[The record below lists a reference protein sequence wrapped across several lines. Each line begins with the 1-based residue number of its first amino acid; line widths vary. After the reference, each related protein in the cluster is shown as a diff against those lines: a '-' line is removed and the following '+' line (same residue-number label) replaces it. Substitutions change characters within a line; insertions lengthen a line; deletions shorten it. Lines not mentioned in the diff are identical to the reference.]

1 MSNVGFPSSSSH
13 NNGNGVQQI
22 AFGVAD
28 GVGGWAD
35 SGVDAADF
43 AHALCDNMASASAH
57 YPDSFGGSANAQHP
71 LRPTALLEHGYQ
83 SVLQDG
89 RILAGGSTACVA
101 LAGTDGTL
109 EVANLGDSG
118 YAHLSPLRLNSVS
131 QPQTHAFNTPF
142 QLSKIPPRVVAQ
154 AALFGGQ
161 PYADY
166 PTDAHITRCELAH
179 GDVLVLATDG
189 VWDNL
194 SPEDIL
200 RTICRVMVGMGGWL
214 LRPSGGAVDVSAEFS
229 ALAKRLP
236 SSSTSVLEKAEE
248 FGDKAGNLSAVLA
261 SAVTR
266 EAKEASLN
274 QKRDGPFARE
284 MQRLY
289 PEENWRGGKA
299 DDICTLVVL
308 VV

>member
-1 MSNVGFPSSSSH
+1 MAFPDLFHVLHRANALSRRHWPSVFRPPNHSSSTILAREAWRLQIASDRPRSFNTTSRRRSQTPTQAPTPFSYAISAAYSGKHDPLNLAANLYTHDPHHRPTATITESRWSQRKSLRPQSGQDAFFVSNVGFPSSSSH

-118 YAHLSPLRLNSVS
+118 YAHLSPLR
-131 QPQTHAFNTPF
+131 
-142 QLSKIPPRVVAQ
+142 
-154 AALFGGQ
+154 
-161 PYADY
+161 
-166 PTDAHITRCELAH
+166 
-179 GDVLVLATDG
+179 
-189 VWDNL
+189 
-194 SPEDIL
+194 
-200 RTICRVMVGMGGWL
+200 
-214 LRPSGGAVDVSAEFS
+214 
-229 ALAKRLP
+229 
-236 SSSTSVLEKAEE
+236 
-248 FGDKAGNLSAVLA
+248 
-261 SAVTR
+261 
-266 EAKEASLN
+266 
-274 QKRDGPFARE
+274 
-284 MQRLY
+284 
-289 PEENWRGGKA
+289 
-299 DDICTLVVL
+299 
-308 VV
+308 